1 MILEIVTPE
10 AVLYKGT
17 VSIIT
22 LPGAKGSFQ
31 ILENHA
37 PIVALLDEGTI
48 TFSESEAPKVF
59 AQEYFLEQT
68 QAKGERMLSITGGVV
83 EQKDNKIVRYKVFS
97 LQILVGMLKFDYY
110 LLCKIQGAI
119 YGDMLK

>member
-10 AVLYKGT
+10 AVLYKGK

-37 PIVALLDEGTI
+37 PIVALLEKGTI
-48 TFSESEAPKVF
+48 TFAESEAPKVF
-59 AQEYFLEQT
+59 AQEYFAQSDHSPR
-68 QAKGERMLSITGGVV
+68 GERSLKISEGVV
-83 EQKDNKIVRYKVFS
+83 EQKDNTIIV
-97 LQILVGMLKFDYY
+97 LAQ
-110 LLCKIQGAI
+110 
-119 YGDMLK
+119 

>member
-1 MILEIVTPE
+1 MRLEIVTPE

-31 ILENHA
+31 ILQNHA

-83 EQKDNKIVRYKVFS
+83 EQKDNKIIV
-97 LQILVGMLKFDYY
+97 LAQ
-110 LLCKIQGAI
+110 
-119 YGDMLK
+119 

>member
-10 AVLYKGT
+10 AVLYKGN

-37 PIVALLDEGTI
+37 PIVALLEKGTI
-48 TFSESEAPKVF
+48 TFTESEAPKSISPRSPKPKENIHYPS
-59 AQEYFLEQT
+59 QE
-68 QAKGERMLSITGGVV
+68 GSLS
-83 EQKDNKIVRYKVFS
+83 KKIIK
-97 LQILVGMLKFDYY
+97 
-110 LLCKIQGAI
+110 
-119 YGDMLK
+119 

>member
-10 AVLYKGT
+10 AVLYKGN

-37 PIVALLDEGTI
+37 PIVALLEKGI
-48 TFSESEAPKVF
+48 VTFTESEAPKVF
-59 AQEYFLEQT
+59 AKEYFPEESKT
-68 QAKGERMLSITGGVV
+68 KGEHTLSITGGVV
-83 EQKDNKIVRYKVFS
+83 EQKDNKIIV
-97 LQILVGMLKFDYY
+97 LAQ
-110 LLCKIQGAI
+110 
-119 YGDMLK
+119 